1 VAAKQHVT
9 CRRRTRAFGAGT
21 SQYASGRP
29 VRQLTSPPPSRY
41 GSLSQQDGQKYRYH
55 EYYLIE
61 YDAVRDCFVEDRRV
75 TLFHV
80 MLPLSELQAYV
91 PAKLARRGGRGTKK

>member
-1 VAAKQHVT
+1 M
-9 CRRRTRAFGAGT
+9 
-21 SQYASGRP
+21 
-29 VRQLTSPPPSRY
+29 RQGDQSATDPPPAPSRY

>member
-1 VAAKQHVT
+1 MLVDRGPALELDAAGAVT
-9 CRRRTRAFGAGT
+9 SWELCCSSLHTC
-21 SQYASGRP
+21 
-29 VRQLTSPPPSRY
+29 RY